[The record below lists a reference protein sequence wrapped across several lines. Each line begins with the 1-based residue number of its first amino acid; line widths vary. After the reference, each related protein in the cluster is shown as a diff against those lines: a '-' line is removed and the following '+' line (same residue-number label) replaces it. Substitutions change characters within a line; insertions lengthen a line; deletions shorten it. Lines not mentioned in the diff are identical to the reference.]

1 MVLVLVLIICFS
13 VCSLCNVGNQAIA
26 ASTSKSGLIGDLN
39 GDGAIDALDY
49 SLTKQM
55 LLGLVT
61 DLPVQ
66 DDLYAA
72 DVDGD
77 GSVNALDL
85 SLQKQYLLGLITKFP
100 KPTIPKTVTPIAI
113 MPLGDSITD
122 GFNVA
127 GGYRIKLWNTIV
139 SNGQK
144 VDFVG
149 SMTNGPAELADKN
162 HEGHS
167 GWRIDQIDAKIN
179 EWMNTYK
186 PQIVM
191 LHIGTNDIA
200 QGYGVASAPDRL
212 SALIDKICANLPE
225 NGKIYVS
232 SIIPLAMG
240 NMNSQIIDYNS
251 KIPGIVKSKADAGK
265 PAYFVEMYSKITT
278 ADLADGVHCNR
289 TGYDKM
295 ADVWYEAIKK
305 DLPSIYSN

>member
-1 MVLVLVLIICFS
+1 MFGKKVLAFVMVLSICLSICFICGS
-13 VCSLCNVGNQAIA
+13 DNQALA
-26 ASTSKSGLIGDLN
+26 AGTSESGLIGDLN

-66 DDLYAA
+66 NDLYAA

-85 SLQKQYLLGLITKFP
+85 ALQKQYLLGIIIKFP
-100 KPTIPKTVTPIAI
+100 KTAEPSGPIVV

-122 GFNVA
+122 GLTVA

-149 SMTNGPAELADKN
+149 SMSNGPTELGDKN

-179 EWMNTYK
+179 EWMTAYK

-200 QGYGVASAPDRL
+200 QGYSVASAPDRL
-212 SALIDKICANLPE
+212 SALIDKICAKLPA
-225 NGKIYVS
+225 NGKLYVS
-232 SIIPLAMG
+232 SIIPLSMG
-240 NMNSQIIDYNS
+240 NWNSQIIDYNS
-251 KIPGIVKSKADAGK
+251 KIPGIVQSKATAGK
-265 PAYFVEMYSKITT
+265 PVYFVEMYSKITT

-295 ADVWYEAIKK
+295 ADVWYAAIKN
-305 DLPSIYSN
+305 DLPK